1 MIFVAG
7 EKIKQYKQDFASQ
20 WKVQNFIFLV
30 AMLEFLIKRKN
41 YTPGEKAI

>member
-7 EKIKQYKQDFASQ
+7 EKIKQYKQNFTSQ
-20 WKVQNFIFLV
+20 WKVQNFVFLV

-41 YTPGEKAI
+41 YTQGEKAM